1 MTVIEFRSPHF
12 SNFLFSLADT
22 VVPAKKKKEVLSWV
36 HRMKCL
42 GSMGMVNTTL
52 FPSQKT
58 HSYTRS
64 HKRLYA
70 LHWLSHTICA
80 AVFAEQL
87 LYKITL
93 ASRVVLQHVSQEH
106 GGVTSTMHMHLYILL
121 NAIVAVN
128 FQFMQDSN
136 ACPDRIPAAGSLY
149 NARRPRLAG
158 CTTHLHTHFCDVKV
172 IFCTQ
177 YFSLTQLHPFT
188 HTPVC
193 TGSCS
198 LTQFV
203 WQYLL

>member
-22 VVPAKKKKEVLSWV
+22 VVPAKKKKGSSLLGTSHEVSRQHGDGEHHTLSLT
-36 HRMKCL
+36 KNAQL
-42 GSMGMVNTTL
+42 
-52 FPSQKT
+52 
-58 HSYTRS
+58 

-70 LHWLSHTICA
+70 FHWLSHTICA

-128 FQFMQDSN
+128 FRFMQDSN

-149 NARRPRLAG
+149 NALRPRLAG